1 MRHLAAILLSI
12 TASCTNALAL
22 GGTIGVTDPALSPD
36 GEILAFVYL
45 GDLWT
50 VSSEGGTAT
59 RLTTHIAAESDPRF
73 SPDGSMVAFSSN
85 RWGNSDV
92 YVMPSS
98 GGAAHR
104 LTFHETNER
113 TRCWSADG
121 GEVLFSAARGTR
133 RNYIWSVPASGGD
146 PVRITKYVATDAAI
160 SLDGGGMLATTGSS
174 PWWRWGYRGSASA
187 GIVLDRPGE
196 EPRELLRSDRHDQWP
211 SWLPGGRELLFVSAR
226 GGGVPNLYR
235 GAIDSTEPA
244 RVTNEAAP
252 GVSFPAVDASGRR
265 AVFVREGRL
274 YSVDLAGTGQT
285 TPLTVHAISDD
296 KETPIERVETKSAD
310 GGWDIDSDA
319 DRLVASFK
327 GELFTGKISPDD
339 DDYAQRLSHNAGR
352 DDAPRFSPD
361 GERIAFVSDRAGGR
375 DLWVID
381 AEGENDAIRLT
392 DDPEEDGAP
401 QWSAG
406 GDEIL
411 FERGRG
417 DLYIVPSAGGEAR
430 KIASGPQLHTPHR
443 SPLGDWIVFE
453 RHNAADM
460 GDICVID
467 PGSAEEWTI
476 SSHPAHDQKPRWS
489 PDGRKL
495 LFESDRDGS
504 WDLFVLT
511 LAQPDKADQK
521 GKEKEEDDT
530 TDGEDETEDEVGDDE
545 AIREE
550 VRRFLERGRFEP
562 EKIASTAGNDHDAAW
577 SPDGK
582 SVIFRSR
589 VMGSWD
595 LWKSE
600 LEGGTPTQ
608 ITHDGANEV
617 GVRWIADDKI
627 AFRANGRI
635 YTAPATSGAREAIEL
650 EARFSIDRRRLHAA
664 VFDEAW
670 RALREQF
677 YDPALH
683 GADWNSVRDRYIG
696 RLAGVWDRA
705 DLHRLISE
713 MLGELNASHL
723 GIWGGG
729 PGNRIEMGHIGAELE
744 PVDGDFRA
752 WKIVSIVPKGPFD
765 PVRVEEGE
773 ERPSIGDH
781 IVSWDGLHQP
791 LGALLDTLLVDR
803 ADRPI
808 RLGLARHPKRKARVH
823 FTLRPVPWGEMQR
836 FLYEDRIDRRTE
848 RVREASAGRVAY
860 VHLSAMDQRN
870 LRRFRQTLLGEAY
883 EAEALII
890 DVRNNGGGHIHEALL
905 QALDRGPYALRHPR
919 GGERSLQPANWRRRP
934 AAVLINQRSGSDAE
948 IFPEAFRAL
957 GLGPL
962 VGVPTSGSVIGTGGM
977 RLLDGSWLRLP
988 TVGWYTLEGQNLENH
1003 GVSPDV
1009 HVELS
1014 PADEA
1019 AGRDPQLDR
1028 AIDLMKKEIGEAIR
1042 AFHSPNSDSTHCAA
1056 GLCAHD
1062 AHRGSEWLDLE
1073 SWD

>member
-1 MRHLAAILLSI
+1 MRHVAAVLLSM
-12 TASCTNALAL
+12 TASCAPALAS
-22 GGTIGVTDPALSPD
+22 GGTIGLTDPALSPD
-36 GEILAFVYL
+36 GETLAFVYL

-50 VSSEGGTAT
+50 VHSGGGDAY
-59 RLTTHIAAESDPRF
+59 RLTTHVASESDPRF
-73 SPDGSMVAFSSN
+73 SPDGSMIAFTSD
-85 RWGNSDV
+85 RWGNGDI
-92 YVMPSS
+92 YVMPAS
-98 GGAAHR
+98 GGPAR
-104 LTFHETNER
+104 RITFHETNER

-121 GEVLFSAARGTR
+121 ARVLFSAARGTR
-133 RNYIWSVPASGGD
+133 RTQIWSAPALGGD
-146 PVRITKYVATDAAI
+146 PRRITKYVATDAAI
-160 SLDGGGMLATTGSS
+160 SRDGGGMLATTGSS
-174 PWWRWGYRGSASA
+174 RWWRWGYRGSASA
-187 GIVLDRPGE
+187 GIVLDRTGE
-196 EPRELLRSDRHDQWP
+196 EPRELLRSDYHDRWP
-211 SWLPGGRELLFVSAR
+211 NWLPGGREFLYVSAR
-226 GGGVPNLYR
+226 EGGVPNLFR
-235 GAIDSTEPA
+235 CAVDATEPV
-244 RVTNEAAP
+244 RITNEPPP
-252 GVSFPAVDASGRR
+252 GVSFPALDAIGRR

-274 YSVDLAGTGQT
+274 HSVDLVGQGEA
-285 TPLTVHAISDD
+285 TPLVIHALSDD
-296 KETPIERVETKSAD
+296 KETPIDRIETKSVD
-310 GGWDIDSDA
+310 GGWDVDSGA
-319 DRLVASFK
+319 EHLVASFK
-327 GELFTGKISPDD
+327 GELFAGKTSPGD
-339 DDYAQRLSHNAGR
+339 DDYPQRLSHNAGR

-361 GERIAFVSDRAGGR
+361 GERIAFISDRGGGR

-381 AEGENDAIRLT
+381 AGGEGEAVRLT

-401 QWSAG
+401 QWSADG
-406 GDEIL
+406 EEIL

-417 DLYIVPSAGGEAR
+417 DLYIVPDAGGKAR

-453 RHNAADM
+453 RHNAADV
-460 GDICVID
+460 GDICVIEIES
-467 PGSAEEWTI
+467 GEEWTI
-476 SSHPAHDQKPRWS
+476 SSHPAHDQMPRWS

-504 WDLFVLT
+504 WDIFVLT
-511 LAQPDKADQK
+511 LAQPDKGDPDD
-521 GKEKEEDDT
+521 EDEEDGSEEGK
-530 TDGEDETEDEVGDDE
+530 GERDDETTEDG
-545 AIREE
+545 AILEE

-562 EKIASTAGNDHDAAW
+562 EKIPSTAGNDHDAAW
-577 SPDGK
+577 SPDAK

-595 LWKSE
+595 LWKSD
-600 LEGGTPTQ
+600 LEGGAPTQ
-608 ITHDGANEV
+608 ITQDGADET
-617 GVRWIADDKI
+617 GARWIADDKI
-627 AFRANGRI
+627 AYRANGRI
-635 YTAPATSGAREAIEL
+635 YTGPATGASRVAVEL

-683 GADWNSVRDRYIG
+683 GADWSAVGDRYRDR
-696 RLAGVWDRA
+696 LEGVWDRA

-729 PGNRIEMGHIGAELE
+729 PRNRIEMGHVGAELE

-765 PVRVEEGE
+765 PVRLEVGE
-773 ERPSIGDH
+773 ERPRVGDH
-781 IVSWDGLHQP
+781 IVRWDGVHQP
-791 LGALLDTLLVDR
+791 VGALLDTLLVDR

-808 RLGLARHPKRKARVH
+808 PIGLAGRARRKVQKQ
-823 FTLRPVPWGEMQR
+823 FTLRPLPWSEMQR
-836 FLYEDRIDRRTE
+836 LLYEDRIEGRQE
-848 RVREASAGRVAY
+848 RVREASDGRVAY
-860 VHLSAMDQRN
+860 IHLSAMDQRN

-890 DVRNNGGGHIHEALL
+890 DVRDNGGGHIHEQLL

-988 TVGWYTLEGQNLENH
+988 TVGWYTLDGQNLENR

-1009 HVELS
+1009 YVGLS
-1014 PADEA
+1014 PADET
-1019 AGRDPQLDR
+1019 AGRDPQLAR
-1028 AIDLMKKEIGEAIR
+1028 AIELMKKEIGEAPR
-1042 AFHSPNSDSTHCAA
+1042 AFNVPESESVRCAA
-1056 GLCAHD
+1056 GRCAHD
-1062 AHRGSEWLDLE
+1062 EHRGGAWIDME